1 MGPANEK
8 CIRLDLILIAVVILS
23 VSSLGIPFLQV
34 WKRKVGD
41 APPYI
46 LVLALIASLIL
57 IIANT
62 FSPQPVP
69 VFGNLLNSDRL
80 GGFFATVTL
89 LVTLFVAV
97 ASVVVTRE
105 RPNVP
110 LYYSLLSFT
119 ALGMLLLSY
128 TSDLLMLFIAWELM
142 SLPTYALA
150 GFEKRRAQS
159 NEAAVKY
166 AILGALSSAIIL
178 YAISLTYGVAGTTQI
193 VQAVRVIA
201 SQPFNPLASTAILL
215 FIVGFGFKMSIVPF
229 HMWAP
234 DAYEGAPPT
243 ISTLLAAATKK
254 AGFVAAIRVLLAVTT
269 VYAVTQNPVFSTAN
283 VFAALA
289 LVTMTLG
296 NIAALTQKSMTRLLA
311 YSSIAQ
317 AGYILIGFVMY
328 SYSTGVGGYQQEA
341 IIGMTGSLFH
351 VLNHAVMKGAAF
363 LVASLVLFKLR
374 RADVQAYGGLAR
386 RMPVSAF
393 TLTVAFLALAGVPP
407 LSGFWSKLLL
417 FLSVLNGPYSWLAVA
432 GILNSAFSMGFY
444 AWIIKRMY
452 MDESETTEKVDEST
466 GFVVVFAIAVAL
478 MIGLGIFPGP
488 AIAFA
493 QNAIPDI
500 FAR

>member
-1 MGPANEK
+1 M
-8 CIRLDLILIAVVILS
+8 DLILITIAILS
-23 VSSLGIPFLQV
+23 ASSLGIPFLQTSRG
-34 WKRKVGD
+34 KMAD
-41 APPYI
+41 ASPYI
-46 LVLALIASLIL
+46 LITALIASLIL
-57 IIANT
+57 IGANALY
-62 FSPQPVP
+62 PQQGS
-69 VFGNLLNSDRL
+69 VFGNLLSYDRL
-80 GGFFATVTL
+80 GGFFGVVTL

-97 ASVVVTRE
+97 SSVVITNE
-105 RPNVP
+105 RPNAP

-119 ALGMLLLSY
+119 AMGMLFLSY
-128 TSDLLMLFIAWELM
+128 AADLLMLFIAWELM

-159 NEAAVKY
+159 NEAAAKY
-166 AILGALSSAIIL
+166 AIIGALSSAIIL
-178 YAISLTYGVAGTTQI
+178 YAISLTYGFAGTTQI
-193 VQAVRVIA
+193 ALAVRAIA

-215 FIVGFGFKMSIVPF
+215 FVVGFGFKMSIVPF

-269 VYAVTQNPVFSTAN
+269 LYAVTQNPIFSTAN
-283 VFAALA
+283 IFAVLA

-317 AGYILIGFVMY
+317 AGYILIGFVMFAY
-328 SYSTGVGGYQQEA
+328 SSGVGGYQQEA
-341 IIGMTGSLFH
+341 TIGLTGSLFH

-374 RADVQAYGGLAR
+374 RADVRAYAGLAR

-417 FLSVLNGPYSWLAVA
+417 FLSVMNGPYSWLAVA
-432 GILNSAFSMGFY
+432 GILNSAFSMGYY

-452 MDESETTEKVDEST
+452 MDEAETTEKVDEPT
-466 GFVVVFAIAVAL
+466 GFVVVFAVAVAL

-493 QNAIPDI
+493 QHAIPVI
-500 FAR
+500 FAH